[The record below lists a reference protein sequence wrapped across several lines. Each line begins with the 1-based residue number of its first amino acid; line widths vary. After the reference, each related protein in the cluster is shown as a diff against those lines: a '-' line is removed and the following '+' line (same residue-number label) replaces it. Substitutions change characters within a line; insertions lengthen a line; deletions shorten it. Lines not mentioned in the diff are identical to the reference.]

1 MMKQHGFTRPRVS
14 FSLCLDISMFVL
26 VCVLMSVSLTGLPLH
41 EWLGIALC
49 PLVLLHVNWHA
60 QWYLDQFRRM
70 LTRCAYRA
78 RINFLLNIAL
88 LVLMAGLVVS
98 GLFRSHQLS
107 AIVGEGIGRPRVWKN
122 VHDWSSVAVM
132 SLASL
137 HLGLNWDWIMAAIR
151 RHSRETSLSAKD
163 PVSNVAPSARP
174 NSVFANLLGKTVAIT
189 GITVFAAFAVYVAT
203 AVMTPTPIIRAPAAG
218 QQTLTR
224 RTAENPGD
232 QRPESRRPPT
242 RRGFM
247 LFTSTFL
254 GAFAVAMVAR
264 YAFRLH
270 L

>member
-1 MMKQHGFTRPRVS
+1 MMKQHGFTRSRAG
-14 FSLCLDISMFVL
+14 FSVGVDTGMFVL
-26 VCVLMSVSLTGLPLH
+26 TCVLMSVSLTGLPLH

-70 LTRCAYRA
+70 LTPSAYRA

-107 AIVGEGIGRPRVWKN
+107 AIIGEGIGRHQVWKN
-122 VHDWSSVAVM
+122 VHNWSSVAVI
-132 SLASL
+132 SLVSL

-151 RHSRETSLSAKD
+151 RHPREKSLSAKS
-163 PVSNVAPSARP
+163 PVSNVAPPPCQDS
-174 NSVFANLLGKTVAIT
+174 SLVNLLMKTLAVAT
-189 GITVFAAFAVYVAT
+189 ITVIAAFAVYVPT
-203 AVMTPTPIIRAPAAG
+203 AVMTPTAIIRTPVASPQKRASQA
-218 QQTLTR
+218 
-224 RTAENPGD
+224 AENLTSQISQG
-232 QRPESRRPPT
+232 RHPPT